1 MRSSEISNLN
11 FLVEK
16 EKLALAEV
24 LHKIEVPFKVRQVIL
39 FGSKARGDFESESDI
54 DLLVLTELEDRPEN
68 RHYLSDMLFDVN
80 PYYEPPISVTYFN
93 KDDWDSGKVL
103 PTFKS
108 NILKD
113 GVQVV
118 F

>member
-1 MRSSEISNLN
+1 MHSSEISNLS
-11 FLVEK
+11 FLLEK
-16 EKLALAEV
+16 EKLVLAEV
-24 LHKIEVPFKVRQVIL
+24 LHKIKDPFKVRQAIL
-39 FGSKARGDFESESDI
+39 FGSKARGDFESGSDI
-54 DLLVLTELEDRPEN
+54 DLLVLTDLEDRPEN
-68 RHYLSDMLFDVN
+68 RHYLSDMLFDIN

-113 GVQVV
+113 GVQIVI
-118 F
+118 

>member
-24 LHKIEVPFKVRQVIL
+24 LHRIEGPFKVREAIL
-39 FGSKARGDFESESDI
+39 FGSKARGDFEQESDI
-54 DLLVLTELEDRPEN
+54 DLLVLTELEDHPEN

-80 PYYEPPISVTYFN
+80 PCYEPPISVTYFN

-108 NILKD
+108 NVLKD